1 MDFENIASEQMKFLK
16 SINPLELMDKIR
28 KFRKLDIKNMTY
40 EDISK
45 AICDVL
51 ESDGKFIYTTN
62 IRSYPRETKFFR
74 VRELK
79 GSKIPNENLSVES
92 DFWNAP
98 EKFITKYGRL
108 NKPGESL
115 LYTSPI
121 NPQVA
126 IREVKLEN
134 NCFYSIIVYEAIDD
148 IKVNC
153 IGLEY
158 DYEQLGINDSEAILI
173 NNMINDFLRDE
184 FSRDVGVGTEY
195 LYKISEIIS
204 KWYFDLPPRAVQDA
218 WAYPSIKDKT
228 SYNVCFRPDI
238 AKDVLKLKG
247 ALICK
252 YDNTDNINVKC
263 ISHGFNENGYA
274 NFYELGSDVQKKIF
288 PEIILNNLN

>member
-1 MDFENIASEQMKFLK
+1 MNSKHINFLK
-16 SINPLELMDKIR
+16 SVDPLELMSKIR
-28 KFRKLDIKNMTY
+28 SFRKLDIKNMEY
-40 EDISK
+40 SEISK
-45 AICDVL
+45 AIEEVL
-51 ESDGKFIYTTN
+51 TFNGEFIYTTN
-62 IRSYPRETKFFR
+62 IQIYPKGTKFFR

-79 GSKIPNENLSVES
+79 GSKIPNENLSFES

-126 IREVKLEN
+126 IREVKLADN
-134 NCFYSIIVYEAIDD
+134 SFYAIIVYEAKAD
-148 IKVNC
+148 IKVNS
-153 IGLEY
+153 IGMEY
-158 DYEQLGINDSEAILI
+158 SYEKLGIDNKQAILI
-173 NNMINDFLRDE
+173 NDMINDFLRDE
-184 FSRDVGVGTEY
+184 FSREVGNGTEY

-204 KWYFDLPPRAVQDA
+204 KGYFDLPPRVVQDA
-218 WAYPSIKDKT
+218 WAYPSIKDKL

-238 AKDVLKLKG
+238 AKDVLELQG

-263 ISHGFNENGYA
+263 VSNGFNEYGYT
-274 NFYELGSDVQKKIF
+274 NFYELGSPIQKQIF
-288 PEIILNNLN
+288 PEISIGS